1 MTESRY
7 DQFLSE
13 INQGP
18 NQLATIYHAVRN
30 IPYGSVGERDPL
42 LVMKNRSGS
51 CSGKHILL
59 RNLLRKAG
67 YQAGVMTIL
76 THFDSKLKPNEA
88 FPPELNLMIEEGGI
102 CDYHHYVRVG
112 GPDGQ
117 KLDATWQDTLSPY
130 GFPVNSG
137 WDGEG
142 DTELASV
149 PIEVFEPVED
159 LIAFK
164 IERINSLPKI
174 EADRRSRFFDLLT
187 GWITKLGSGMR

>member
-1 MTESRY
+1 MTDNSY
-7 DQFLSE
+7 DGFLSR
-13 INQGP
+13 IDRTS
-18 NQLATIYHAVRN
+18 NQLAAIYHAVRN
-30 IPYGSVGERDPL
+30 IPYGSVGARDPL

-67 YQAGVMTIL
+67 YEAGVMTIL
-76 THFDSKLKPNEA
+76 THFDSKLVPNEA
-88 FPPELNLMIEEGGI
+88 FPAELNLLIEEGGI

-112 GPDGQ
+112 GIDGQ
-117 KLDATWQDTLSPY
+117 KLDATWQDSLGPY

-137 WDGEG
+137 WNGEG

-149 PIEVFEPVED
+149 PIETFEPVED

-164 IERINSLPKI
+164 IERLNSLPKL
-174 EADRRSRFFDLLT
+174 EADRRSRFFSLLT
-187 GWITKLGSGMR
+187 GWIDQLGDGAR